1 MSAPKDKKS
10 RVVVTTD
17 KKEPKKALKSYRNKR
32 LAKADE
38 QVELP
43 FSKMNFLWMGG
54 GFVVMLLGMALMV
67 GGRMPSPDV
76 WDPELIYGF
85 RQTVLSPAVILAGI
99 GIIIYGIFKR
109 EQ

>member
-1 MSAPKDKKS
+1 MSKPREEKT
-10 RVVVTTD
+10 RVVVT
-17 KKEPKKALKSYRNKR
+17 KGAEA
-32 LAKADE
+32 AKAAKTYRSKRGAKRE
-38 QVELP
+38 EAEVLP
-43 FSKMNFLWMGG
+43 FGKSNFLWMTG

-76 WDPELIYGF
+76 WDPDLIYGF

-109 EQ
+109 SQ